1 MKKNKEEEQT
11 SVIEL
16 PKIHG
21 KEIPYLAGTD
31 AFVLKTDTNGTE
43 SIKGVTL
50 SEKLAKK
57 MISDN
62 DFYGVS
68 SYEQVH
74 VYTEE
79 LETTQS
85 QPFNSEEFTK
95 IIAEHA
101 QKTAQVNHDLE
112 MKRIKAKMI
121 ADITLE
127 IVRQKPES
135 IVFSNPAETA
145 KLIADEAFK
154 DIE

>member
-1 MKKNKEEEQT
+1 MESILN
-11 SVIEL
+11 EL
-16 PKIHG
+16 TETKYIST
-21 KEIPYLAGTD
+21 TD
-31 AFVLKTDTNGTE
+31 AFILKGSSDEIMGVCLSKQTAQKILSDGCCHVWSLHEAPVYDIKTDKPDANT
-43 SIKGVTL
+43 
-50 SEKLAKK
+50 
-57 MISDN
+57 
-62 DFYGVS
+62 
-68 SYEQVH
+68 
-74 VYTEE
+74 
-79 LETTQS
+79 
-85 QPFNSEEFTK
+85 FNSEEFTK

-101 QKTAQVNHDLE
+101 QKTAQVSHDLE